1 MTTVDPFVIFLV
13 HYARRDFLRRVHN
26 NEKVLSTMSKTK
38 HQSLTPATQ
47 WLKQHGILFEEKS
60 YEYEEHGG
68 TALAA
73 SSCGLDHHHVI
84 KTLIMEDEHAKPLV
98 ILMHGD
104 CEVSTKN
111 LARQIG
117 VKHIAPC
124 KPEQAQRNSGYMVGG
139 TSPFGTKKKMPVY
152 VQKTIL
158 ELNHI
163 FINGGRRG
171 YQVGIDPKVLTEVLG
186 AISVDC
192 AIENV

>member
-1 MTTVDPFVIFLV
+1 
-13 HYARRDFLRRVHN
+13 
-26 NEKVLSTMSKTK
+26 MSKVR

-47 WLKQHGILFEEKS
+47 WLKQHGVSFEERS
-60 YEYEEHGG
+60 YEYVEHGG

-73 SSCGLDHHHVI
+73 AACGLEHHQVV
-84 KTLIMEDEHAKPLV
+84 KTLVMEDEKAHPLI

-117 VKHIAPC
+117 AKSIAPC

-139 TSPFGTKKKMPVY
+139 TSPFGTRKQMPVY
-152 VQKTIL
+152 VEKTIL
-158 ELNHI
+158 DLPLI

-171 YQVGIDPKVLTEVLG
+171 YQVGIDPKVLTDILG
-186 AISVDC
+186 AKPVEC
-192 AIENV
+192 AIHED

>member
-1 MTTVDPFVIFLV
+1 
-13 HYARRDFLRRVHN
+13 
-26 NEKVLSTMSKTK
+26 MSKEK

-47 WLKQHGILFEEKS
+47 WLKEHKIPFEERS

-73 SSCGLDHHHVI
+73 SACGINHHHVI
-84 KTLIMEDEHAKPLV
+84 KTLIMEDENAKPLV

-117 VKHIAPC
+117 AKHVSPC
-124 KPEQAQRNSGYMVGG
+124 KPEQAQRNSGYFVGG
-139 TSPFGTKKKMPVY
+139 TSPFGTKKHMPVY
-152 VQKTIL
+152 VESSIL
-158 ELNHI
+158 ELDKI

-171 YQVGIDPKVLTEVLG
+171 YQVGIDPKVLTDVLG
-186 AISVDC
+186 AKPVNC
-192 AIENV
+192 ANPD